1 MSWQETNKE
10 AGKCGFEKSISKVLW
25 ATSNHDFPCCPPPLP
40 GFCGIMAK
48 LAHRTGPAAEGLT
61 AQLLLVSAP

>member
-1 MSWQETNKE
+1 MSWQEPNKE

-25 ATSNHDFPCCPPPLP
+25 APSNHDFPLLPP
-40 GFCGIMAK
+40 GFGGIVAD
-48 LAHRTGPAAEGLT
+48 LARRMGPAAEGLT